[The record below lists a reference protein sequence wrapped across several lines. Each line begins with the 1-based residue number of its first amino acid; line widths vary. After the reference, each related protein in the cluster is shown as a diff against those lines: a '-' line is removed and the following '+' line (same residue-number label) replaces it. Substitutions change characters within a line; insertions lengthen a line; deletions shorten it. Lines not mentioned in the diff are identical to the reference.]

1 MNQQEIL
8 EKTSIINVKNKLHLE
23 EVFSTKDTIYVKC
36 PFCLS
41 NKGEMKLNT
50 TDNSYICKNCEQRG
64 YAIGLYAKCKFLSNK
79 KAYEELL
86 AKDADLSNNLKTS
99 IITTSRKND
108 EELDIVYQSF
118 LDCLDLSSEHIMELL
133 KYGFSIE
140 DIEKIGFKTIPV
152 AEKTKVSICR
162 KLIEEGLD
170 LEGIP
175 GFYKDKKFRWNFKS
189 HKGILVPITENHRIV
204 ALRIHLDS
212 KYNTDTTDIWF
223 SSSQECNGSKISNRI
238 MFLFPEENK
247 TIQLINDTNKKD
259 IIMVSEMILAYKL
272 HICFKNYII
281 VGVPNVISKKELKK
295 LNIIKNVNN
304 IHLVMDNHT
313 ILHNSE
319 NLLSSLYEIYPKE
332 KIELHISLKDCEV
345 PNSMRNLNKKYAN
358 LDIQKNI
365 A

>member
-41 NKGEMKLNT
+41 DKGEMKLNT

-64 YAIGLYAKCKFLSNK
+64 YAIGLYAKCNFMNNK
-79 KAYEELL
+79 RAYEKLL
-86 AKDADLSNNLKTS
+86 EEDADLSNNLKTS

-108 EELDIVYQSF
+108 EELDLVYQSF
-118 LDCLDLSSEHIMELL
+118 LECLDLSPEHIMELL
-133 KYGFSIE
+133 KCGFKME
-140 DIEKIGFKTIPV
+140 DIEQIGFKTMPIS
-152 AEKTKVSICR
+152 EKQKVNICR
-162 KLIEEGLD
+162 KLIGEELD
-170 LEGIP
+170 LEGTP
-175 GFYKDKKFRWNFKS
+175 GFFKDKKFRWNFKS
-189 HKGILVPITENHRIV
+189 HKGILIPIIGNNNIL
-204 ALRIHLDS
+204 ALRIHLDNI
-212 KYNTDTTDIWF
+212 YNTDTTDIWF

-238 MFLFPEENK
+238 MFLFPEGNK
-247 TIQLINDTNKKD
+247 TIQLMNDTRKKD
-259 IIMVSEMILAYKL
+259 IIIATEMILAYKL
-272 HICFKNYII
+272 HICFKNYIV

-304 IHLVMDNHT
+304 IHVVMDNHT

-332 KIELHISLKDCEV
+332 KVELHISLKDCEV
-345 PNSMRNLNKKYAN
+345 PNSMGDLNKEYADLN
-358 LDIQKNI
+358 IQKNI